1 MSNVD
6 KDVLGTILRDV
17 RVLIEDQARRSRG
30 KLLVSPEVAEMLDSI
45 CPPRA
50 ADAPSA
56 PAAQEYPD
64 AAERLAA
71 LGAIEDEVRACTKCG
86 LSRSRTKTVF
96 GVGNPNAEIVFVGEA
111 PGGEEDRQGM
121 PFVGRAGQLLTDII
135 VKGMKR
141 RREDVYICN
150 VVKCRP
156 PNNRDPQPEELA
168 ACAHFLERQIALID
182 PEVIV
187 TLGRFSM
194 VRYFHDAR
202 ISKVHGKAGW
212 REGRLIVPMYH
223 PAAALHQPA
232 LRSVVEADF
241 AKLPALIQ
249 FSERKRQ
256 ELEKKSVHPD
266 DDQDIKQLPLF

>member
-1 MSNVD
+1 MD
-6 KDVLGTILRDV
+6 KTEAI
-17 RVLIEDQARRSRG
+17 QA
-30 KLLVSPEVAEMLDSI
+30 I
-45 CPPRA
+45 
-50 ADAPSA
+50 
-56 PAAQEYPD
+56 
-64 AAERLAA
+64 AAEINKCEECPLHLERKNTVPGDGDADTKLMFI
-71 LGAIEDEVRACTKCG
+71 GEGPGFYEDEQG
-86 LSRSRTKTVF
+86 L
-96 GVGNPNAEIVFVGEA
+96 
-111 PGGEEDRQGM
+111 
-121 PFVGRAGQLLTDII
+121 PFVGASGKFLTQLINKAGFERSEVFIT
-135 VKGMKR
+135 
-141 RREDVYICN
+141 N

-194 VRYFHDAR
+194 ARYFPDAR

-241 AKLPALIQ
+241 AKLPALIH
-249 FSERKRQ
+249 FSEQKRK
-256 ELEKKSVHPD
+256 ELEQKTVHPD
-266 DDQDIKQLPLF
+266 EDQDIKQLPLF

>member
-1 MSNVD
+1 MSDITMEKTEAIQAIAEEIKQCKACPLHLERNNTVP
-6 KDVLGTILRDV
+6 GTGSVSTKLMFIGEGPGLH
-17 RVLIEDQARRSRG
+17 EDNQ
-30 KLLVSPEVAEMLDSI
+30 
-45 CPPRA
+45 
-50 ADAPSA
+50 
-56 PAAQEYPD
+56 
-64 AAERLAA
+64 
-71 LGAIEDEVRACTKCG
+71 G
-86 LSRSRTKTVF
+86 L
-96 GVGNPNAEIVFVGEA
+96 
-111 PGGEEDRQGM
+111 
-121 PFVGRAGQLLTDII
+121 PFVGASGKFLTQLINKAGFERSEVFIT
-135 VKGMKR
+135 
-141 RREDVYICN
+141 N

-168 ACAHFLERQIALID
+168 ACSHFLERQIALID

-194 VRYFHDAR
+194 ARYFPDAR

-232 LRSVVEADF
+232 LRAVVEADF

-249 FSERKRQ
+249 FSEQKRK
-256 ELEKKSVHPD
+256 ELENKSTKPD

>member
-1 MSNVD
+1 MSE
-6 KDVLGTILRDV
+6 L
-17 RVLIEDQARRSRG
+17 
-30 KLLVSPEVAEMLDSI
+30 MLDKTEAIQAIAEEIKI
-45 CPPRA
+45 CKACPLHLERKNTVPGDGNA
-50 ADAPSA
+50 ATKLMFIGEGPG
-56 PAAQEYPD
+56 
-64 AAERLAA
+64 LH
-71 LGAIEDEVRACTKCG
+71 EDNQG
-86 LSRSRTKTVF
+86 L
-96 GVGNPNAEIVFVGEA
+96 
-111 PGGEEDRQGM
+111 
-121 PFVGRAGQLLTDII
+121 PFVGASGKFLTQLINTAGFERNEVFIT
-135 VKGMKR
+135 
-141 RREDVYICN
+141 N

-182 PEVIV
+182 PEVII

-194 VRYFHDAR
+194 ARYFLDVR

-249 FSERKRQ
+249 YSERKRQ

-266 DDQDIKQLPLF
+266 DDQDIKQLPLL

>member
-1 MSNVD
+1 MD
-6 KDVLGTILRDV
+6 K
-17 RVLIEDQARRSRG
+17 IEVMQVIADEVKKCEACPLHRERKNTVPGDGSAET
-30 KLLVSPEVAEMLDSI
+30 KLMFIGEGPGF
-45 CPPRA
+45 
-50 ADAPSA
+50 
-56 PAAQEYPD
+56 Y
-64 AAERLAA
+64 
-71 LGAIEDEVRACTKCG
+71 EDEQG
-86 LSRSRTKTVF
+86 L
-96 GVGNPNAEIVFVGEA
+96 
-111 PGGEEDRQGM
+111 
-121 PFVGRAGQLLTDII
+121 PFVGASGKFLTQLINRAGFERSEVFIT
-135 VKGMKR
+135 
-141 RREDVYICN
+141 N

-194 VRYFHDAR
+194 ARYFPDAR

-232 LRSVVEADF
+232 LRTAVEADF

-249 FSERKRQ
+249 FSEQKRKER
-256 ELEKKSVHPD
+256 EKKAVLPD